1 MDNTL
6 FLDSTS
12 ILVFIVVGLISYV
25 ILRQCRRP
33 FGIPP
38 GPPLWP
44 ILGNISAVSGKNLIE
59 ALRDIRKEY
68 GDIYCLKLG
77 SSWVLVINGLDNLK
91 EALIKQGDMFSDRPN
106 TFFFNRLLD
115 NTG

>member
-1 MDNTL
+1 MSKA
-6 FLDSTS
+6 FGVTS
-12 ILVFIVVGLISYV
+12 GTSAVANY
-25 ILRQCRRP
+25 
-33 FGIPP
+33 
-38 GPPLWP
+38 WKYT
-44 ILGNISAVSGKNLIE
+44 AVSGKNLIE

-77 SSWVLVINGLDNLK
+77 YSWVLVINGLDNLK